1 MSHEETPDSG
11 PSRPHTARI
20 LVVDDDVEIGT
31 LLRLLLIRDGHACDY
46 AEDGCAAWDLLSKDI
61 SQFDLIITDHN
72 MPRLDGLGLVQ
83 HLRAADF
90 HGKIIVHSSSLTPD
104 IFERYRKLG
113 VSTFVEKP
121 FETRRILEMVRAAV
135 RSRGVRAEQSR
146 VAGKNGKVAKILVAA
161 VPEVREFFE
170 RALAGHELA
179 HATTRVEAQRL
190 LSKEP
195 FELIVCTVA
204 FDDADM
210 LELLRLTKSHP
221 DWRTIPFVC
230 ARVRPHVLPSP
241 GEIEAAHRASRAMG
255 AAAFLN
261 VPAYRMSPG
270 SEMRTAIDEL
280 LIAATKRQDN

>member
-1 MSHEETPDSG
+1 M
-11 PSRPHTARI
+11 
-20 LVVDDDVEIGT
+20 
-31 LLRLLLIRDGHACDY
+31 
-46 AEDGCAAWDLLSKDI
+46 
-61 SQFDLIITDHN
+61 
-72 MPRLDGLGLVQ
+72 
-83 HLRAADF
+83 
-90 HGKIIVHSSSLTPD
+90 VHSSSLTPD
-104 IFERYRKLG
+104 KFESYRKLG

-121 FETRRILEMVRAAV
+121 FETRGILELVRATV
-135 RSRGVRAEQSR
+135 RSRGAPADQSG
-146 VAGKNGKVAKILVAA
+146 VAGKNGKKAKILVAA

-170 RALAGHELA
+170 HALAGHELA
-179 HATTRVEAQRL
+179 HATTRIEAQRL
-190 LSKEP
+190 LSEEP

-210 LELLRLTKSHP
+210 LALLRLTKSHP

-241 GEIEAAHRASRAMG
+241 SELEAAHGASRALG

-261 VPAYRMSPG
+261 VPAYRMNPG